1 MQCYLQSKCELLK
14 VQMLLRFLVNK
25 VKPISVPHV
34 TATTRCNNFKDAS
47 FLNSSVM
54 RTESIAPVWSTR
66 TGSVNL
72 NLLLKMYVLLQ
83 NTHLGMYTNF

>member
-25 VKPISVPHV
+25 VKPISVLHV
-34 TATTRCNNFKDAS
+34 TATTQCNNFKHAS
-47 FLNSSVM
+47 KLVRQSPPDWL
-54 RTESIAPVWSTR
+54 ESTR

-72 NLLLKMYVLLQ
+72 KY
-83 NTHLGMYTNF
+83 